1 MVIMNIKK
9 CVLSLIIT
17 SSIVLSMTG
26 CSNSQKDVK
35 IETNPISTVDST
47 EKDNKENYNEFSFMN
62 SKVTIP
68 FKLKDLKNIT
78 IDEDICFETD
88 EKCLFS
94 QVGCEDCRIGTLM
107 LENCTVDEKNKGDK
121 NVVYLKISPDLMFDD
136 FEFDYMGLT
145 FNSTKEDIINTLGE
159 SEVENQLTYMIDE
172 KTKISFKISD
182 NIIYRVTIK
191 NVDYDE
197 E

>member
-94 QVGCEDCRIGTLM
+94 QVWCGDYRIGTLM